1 MNRRDFIRNIGL
13 WSGVLAFPNNSNTQE
28 TKKLTYSFD
37 EIFYR
42 PYETNQNLIYVKNN
56 SILADK
62 IYSTDKV
69 DKNFTSDYTVGIYF
83 PVRNLF
89 IELKDEY
96 TEQDF
101 KSIIFY
107 LKNKDKYFW
116 KFIPFSGGKSGRSP
130 MRFILNKEGYM
141 QAEFLSKNN
150 LANIEI

>member
-1 MNRRDFIRNIGL
+1 MNRRNFLTKFGIGL
-13 WSGVLAFPNNSNTQE
+13 GALSLSNNVKSQE

-42 PYETNQNLIYVKNN
+42 PYEGNQNLIYVKNN

-62 IYSTDKV
+62 IYATDKV
-69 DKNFTSDYTVGIYF
+69 NKNYASDYSVGIYF
-83 PVRNLF
+83 PVRDLY

-107 LKNKDKYFW
+107 LKNKDKYIW
-116 KFIPFSGGKSGRSP
+116 KFIPFTGGKTGRSP

-141 QAEFLSKNN
+141 QAEFLSQNN
-150 LANIEI
+150 Y

>member
-1 MNRRDFIRNIGL
+1 MNRRNFLKNLGISLGALTI
-13 WSGVLAFPNNSNTQE
+13 PNNSNAQE
-28 TKKLTYSFD
+28 NQKLTYSFD

-62 IYSTDKV
+62 IYATGKV
-69 DKNFTSDYTVGIYF
+69 NKNYTSDYTVGMYF
-83 PVRNLF
+83 PVRDLF

-107 LKNKDKYFW
+107 LENKDKYIW
-116 KFIPFSGGKSGRSP
+116 KFIPFTGDKLGRSP
-130 MRFILNKEGYM
+130 MRFISNKEGYM
-141 QAEFLSKNN
+141 QAEFLSEK
-150 LANIEI
+150 

>member
-1 MNRRDFIRNIGL
+1 MNRRNFLRKFGIGL
-13 WSGVLAFPNNSNTQE
+13 GALTLPKETNSQE

-42 PYETNQNLIYVKNN
+42 PYEGNQNLIYVKDN

-62 IYSTDKV
+62 IYATGKV
-69 DKNFTSDYTVGIYF
+69 DKNFTSKYATGIYF
-83 PVRNLF
+83 PVRDIF

-96 TEQDF
+96 YEQDF
-101 KSIIFY
+101 AGIIFY
-107 LKNKDKYFW
+107 LKNKEAWIW
-116 KFIPFSGGKSGRSP
+116 KFIPFNCDKIDGRSP

-150 LANIEI
+150 H

>member
-1 MNRRDFIRNIGL
+1 MNRRNFLRNLGISLGAL
-13 WSGVLAFPNNSNTQE
+13 TLPKNVNSQE
-28 TKKLTYSFD
+28 NQKLTYSFD

-42 PYETNQNLIYVKNN
+42 PYEGNQNLIYVKNN

-62 IYSTDKV
+62 IYATDKV

-83 PVRNLF
+83 PVRDLF

-116 KFIPFSGGKSGRSP
+116 KFIPFTGGKSGRSP

-150 LANIEI
+150 Y

>member
-1 MNRRDFIRNIGL
+1 MNRRNFLTKFGIGL
-13 WSGVLAFPNNSNTQE
+13 GALTIPNNLNAQE
-28 TKKLTYSFD
+28 SEKLTYSFD

-42 PYETNQNLIYVKNN
+42 PYEGNQNLIYVKDN
-56 SILADK
+56 SILANK
-62 IYSTDKV
+62 IYATDKV
-69 DKNFTSDYTVGIYF
+69 DKNFTSDYIVGIYF
-83 PVRNLF
+83 PVRDLY

-116 KFIPFSGGKSGRSP
+116 KFIPFTGGKTGRSP

-141 QAEFLSKNN
+141 HAEFLSQNN
-150 LANIEI
+150 Y

>member
-1 MNRRDFIRNIGL
+1 MNRRNFLTKFGISL
-13 WSGVLAFPNNSNTQE
+13 GVLTIPNNSYAQE
-28 TKKLTYSFD
+28 SKKLTYAFD

-62 IYSTDKV
+62 IYKTGKV
-69 DKNFTSDYTVGIYF
+69 DKNFTAEYTTGIYF
-83 PVRNLF
+83 PVRNIL

-107 LKNKDKYFW
+107 LKNKDKRFW
-116 KFIPFSGGKSGRSP
+116 SFIPFIGGKSGRSP
-130 MRFILNKEGYM
+130 MRFILNKNGYM
-141 QAEFLSKNN
+141 EAEFLSKNN
-150 LANIEI
+150 Y

>member
-1 MNRRDFIRNIGL
+1 MNRRNFLRKFGIGL
-13 WSGVLAFPNNSNTQE
+13 GALTISKNTNSQE

-42 PYETNQNLIYVKNN
+42 PYEVNLNLIYVKNN

-62 IYSTDKV
+62 IYATDKV
-69 DKNFTSDYTVGIYF
+69 DKNFISDYTTGIYF
-83 PVRNLF
+83 PVRDLF

-116 KFIPFSGGKSGRSP
+116 KFIPFTGGKSGRSP

-150 LANIEI
+150 Y

>member
-1 MNRRDFIRNIGL
+1 MNRRNFLKNLGISLGALTLPKN
-13 WSGVLAFPNNSNTQE
+13 VNSQE
-28 TKKLTYSFD
+28 NQKLTYSFD

-42 PYETNQNLIYVKNN
+42 PYEGNQNLIYVKNN

-62 IYSTDKV
+62 IYATDKV

-83 PVRNLF
+83 PVRDLF

-116 KFIPFSGGKSGRSP
+116 KFIPFTGGKSGRSP

-150 LANIEI
+150 Y